1 MKGGKPKAKGA
12 KKGAQGLQERVLA
25 AIAAQRAGRL
35 DEAEKAYLAVL
46 EAEPVNVDALHYL
59 GVLRHQQG
67 RTALGIDLVLRAI
80 TLRPDYFDALNNI
93 GNMYLRFGP
102 AEAVTAYNKALRLRP
117 SDPGVLRNLGIALR
131 QLKRHEEA
139 AELFQRGIRE
149 RPDDMENYY
158 SLAVAYKEMGRSD
171 DAVATLRKAIEVKPE
186 SEGFRRL
193 GQILYG
199 LRRTDEAAQLHE
211 AWLRIEPGNP
221 IAKHMLAACTSRDVP
236 ARAAD
241 AFVSRV
247 FDGFAES
254 FEEVLVNRLE
264 YRAPE
269 LVGKALR
276 RIAGEPRGDLDVVD
290 AGCGTGLLAE
300 YLKPFARR
308 LIGVDLSSKM
318 IVKAAP
324 RPYDRL
330 IVYELAAFL
339 DSAPRSFDV
348 VASADTL
355 VYFGDLREV
364 LAAARRSLRD
374 GGRLVFTLEHAA
386 DEAEVPVGYRIHPHG
401 RYSHTEPY
409 VRGTLAEADFEVLEI
424 QKAHLRR
431 EGAAYVDGLVVAAR
445 TAGRTGDTSS
455 SPNP

>member
-1 MKGGKPKAKGA
+1 LKGRKAKAKTKGA
-12 KKGAQGLQERVLA
+12 KAIQERVLA
-25 AIAAQRAGRL
+25 AIAAHRAGRL
-35 DEAEKAYLAVL
+35 DEAEKVYLAVL
-46 EAEPVNVDALHYL
+46 EADPDNVDALHYL

-67 RTALGIDLVLRAI
+67 RTALGIDFVLRAI

-102 AEAVTAYNKALRLRP
+102 AEAVTAYNKALELRP
-117 SDPGVLRNLGIALR
+117 SDPGALRNLGIALR

-149 RPDDMENYY
+149 RPDDLENYY
-158 SLAVAYKEMGRSD
+158 SLAVAYKEMGRSK
-171 DAVATLRKAIEVKPE
+171 DAVATLKKAIEVKPE
-186 SEGFRRL
+186 AEGFRRL

-199 LRRTDEAAQLHE
+199 LRRTDEAAQLYE
-211 AWLRIEPGNP
+211 AWLRVEPENP
-221 IAKHMLAACTSRDVP
+221 IAKHMLAACTSREVP
-236 ARAAD
+236 ARAGD

-269 LVGKALR
+269 LVGKALQ
-276 RIAGEPRGDLDVVD
+276 RIAGEPRGELDIVD
-290 AGCGTGLLAE
+290 AGCGTGLLAP
-300 YLKPFARR
+300 YLRPYARL
-308 LIGVDLSSKM
+308 LIGVDLSQKM
-318 IVKAAP
+318 IMKAAP

-339 DSAPRSFDV
+339 DSAPAAFDV
-348 VASADTL
+348 VASSDTL

-364 LAAARRSLRD
+364 LPAARRSLRQ
-374 GGRLVFTLEHAA
+374 GGRLVFTLEH
-386 DEAEVPVGYRIHPHG
+386 EANEGEAPAGYRIHPHG
-401 RYSHTEPY
+401 RYSHTESY
-409 VRGTLAEADFEVLEI
+409 VRRSLAEAGFERIEI
-424 QKAHLRR
+424 EKAKLRR